1 MKTILLFVSFIILTA
16 LSVNH
21 AQTTAYNFQG
31 DDCNGNPVNLFSDL
45 DAGKAVVLFYYM
57 PNCGTC
63 PPPAQNIQAMA
74 TKINNVCPDLVKGY
88 VYPFQ
93 NSTTC
98 AYSASWVTDN
108 GLSMYTPMD
117 SGAYQVAYYGGFG
130 MPTVVL
136 LGGANHDVLWST
148 QNFVDADTTTMRDLI
163 LGMACL
169 GVDENTSNI
178 TSMKSFPNPASK
190 DLTIEYFLKSEEDL
204 TIQLVDMTGKV
215 ILKRPSIHGK
225 SGLNTIFFDLNGIE
239 NGSYVMQIVTSDNL
253 ISKEIIVLK

>member
-1 MKTILLFVSFIILTA
+1 MKATLLLIVSLAATF
-16 LSVNH
+16 SF
-21 AQTTAYNFQG
+21 AQTTAYDFQG
-31 DDCNGNPVNLFSDL
+31 EDCNGNPVHLFSDL

-63 PPPAQNIQAMA
+63 PPPAQKIQAMA

-108 GLSMYTPMD
+108 GLSMYAPMD

-136 LGGANHDVLWST
+136 LGGTNHDVLWST
-148 QNFVDADTTTMRDLI
+148 QNFVNSDTTVMRDII

-169 GVDENTSNI
+169 GVEENATNLTSVK
-178 TSMKSFPNPASK
+178 TYPNPAI
-190 DLTIEYFLKSEEDL
+190 DRLMIEYFLKSEAEVTLQLLDL
-204 TIQLVDMTGKV
+204 SGKV
-215 ILKRPSIHGK
+215 VKKQTLIQGK
-225 SGLNTIFFDLNGIE
+225 GGLNTFEISLEGIE
-239 NGSYVMQIVTSDNL
+239 NGTYLFQFVTSENL
-253 ISKEIIVLK
+253 ITKEIVVLK